1 MKGTYNCLGD
11 LIGNST
17 AVSYRAGC
25 HHCYI
30 LSALLGTNSLIEIF
44 LGYTHIRKG
53 HIFTITIDYK
63 IFIFILFP
71 KRHIF
76 TGG

>member
-1 MKGTYNCLGD
+1 MKDTYNYLGD
-11 LIGNST
+11 LIGSST
-17 AVSYRAGC
+17 AVSYQAGC

-30 LSALLGTNSLIEIF
+30 LSALLGTNSFIEIF
-44 LGYTHIRKG
+44 LVYTHIQKG
-53 HIFTITIDYK
+53 HIFTVTIEYE